1 MKKTYFSTFLP
12 GLERPVEAML
22 HKEGGVAVER
32 VLPGAA
38 IFKSVKEPSLPYM
51 RQTFQLLFQMKP
63 MASVDDALK
72 RLLNTGGWLDR
83 FPYEETQGK
92 RFRIVTAFG
101 DQLVSANMRFVDML
115 ERAICDNTGMRTQRE
130 RPEVELWV
138 LCRPEA
144 SYFLWR
150 IGKRPVAKQEGQLR
164 ADVCSVIAFLAQA
177 SAKNVTVLGCTG
189 ASLPSALVSGGSR
202 VTCVCPTPAAA
213 RTVSRAASGI
223 RVLEGDSGHTGL
235 EQMSQRA
242 VVLYLPPNAETGDR
256 AADELRS
263 VLYEARRILEADGRL
278 IVLAP
283 LASAEG
289 ALRRARGFQIAA
301 RYPLTLGGQ
310 KSAIWLMEPTQEIE
324 ENGQE

>member
-1 MKKTYFSTFLP
+1 MKKTYLGTFLP
-12 GLERPVEAML
+12 GIERPIEAML

-38 IFKSVKEPSLPYM
+38 VFKSVREPALPYM

-63 MASVDDALK
+63 VASVDDALK

-101 DQLVSANMRFVDML
+101 DQLVGANMRFVDML

-144 SYFLWR
+144 AYFLWR
-150 IGKRPVAKQEGQLR
+150 IGKRAVAKQEGQLR
-164 ADVCSVIAFLAQA
+164 ADVCSVISFLAQA
-177 SAKNVTVLGCTG
+177 SAKNVTVLGCKG
-189 ASLPSALVSGGSR
+189 ASLPAALASGGSR

-213 RTVSRAASGI
+213 RAVSRGASGV
-223 RVLEGDSGHTGL
+223 RVLEGESGHTGL
-235 EQMSQRA
+235 EQASQRA
-242 VVLYLPPNAETGDR
+242 VVLYLPSNLETDDR
-256 AADELRS
+256 ATDALRS
-263 VLYEARRILEADGRL
+263 ALYEARRILEAEGRL
-278 IVLAP
+278 IVLAA
-283 LASAEG
+283 LAPTEG
-289 ALRRARGFQIAA
+289 ALRRARGFHTAA
-301 RYPLTLGGQ
+301 RYLLTLGGQ
-310 KSAIWLMEPTQEIE
+310 KSAIWLMEPIQEIE
-324 ENGQE
+324 ENEQE

>member
-12 GLERPVEAML
+12 GIEKPVEAML
-22 HKEGGVAVER
+22 RKEGGVAVER

-38 IFKSVKEPSLPYM
+38 IYRSVREPALSYM

-63 MASVDDALK
+63 MASVDDAVK
-72 RLLNTGGWLDR
+72 RLLSTGGWLDR

-130 RPEVELWV
+130 RPEVELWI

-150 IGKRPVAKQEGQLR
+150 IGKRTVNKQEGQLR
-164 ADVCSVIAFLAQA
+164 ADVCAVVAFLAQA
-177 SAKNVTVLGCTG
+177 GAKNAAVLGCTG
-189 ASLPSALVSGGSR
+189 ASLPLALASGGSR
-202 VTCVCPTPAAA
+202 VTCVCPTAAAA
-213 RTVSRAASGI
+213 RAVSRGVGAA
-223 RVLEGDSGHTGL
+223 RVVEGDSGHTDL
-235 EQMSQRA
+235 AQASQRA
-242 VVLYLPPNAETGDR
+242 VVIYVPSGAQTDGRDEDR
-256 AADELRS
+256 MRS
-263 VLYEARRILEADGRL
+263 VLYEARRIVDMDGRT
-278 IVLAP
+278 IVIAP
-283 LASAEG
+283 LTSAES
-289 ALRRARGFQIAA
+289 ALRKTRGFRIEA

-310 KSAIWLMEPTQEIE
+310 KSAIWLLEPSQENE
-324 ENGQE
+324 ANGQG

>member
-1 MKKTYFSTFLP
+1 MKKTYFGTFLP
-12 GLERPVEAML
+12 GLERPIEAML
-22 HKEGGVAVER
+22 RKEGGVAVER
-32 VLPGAA
+32 VFPGAA
-38 IFKSVKEPSLPYM
+38 VFKSVREPTLPYM

-101 DQLVSANMRFVDML
+101 DQLVGANMRFVDML

-150 IGKRPVAKQEGQLR
+150 VGKRAVAKQEGQQR
-164 ADVCSVIAFLAQA
+164 ADVCSVISFLAQA
-177 SAKNVTVLGCTG
+177 SAGNVTVLGCTG
-189 ASLPSALVSGGSR
+189 APLPAALISGGSR
-202 VTCVCPTPAAA
+202 VTCICPTSAAA
-213 RTVSRAASGI
+213 RAVSRGASGA
-223 RVLEGDSGHTGL
+223 RVLECDSGHTAL
-235 EQMSQRA
+235 EQGSQRA
-242 VVLYLPPNAETGDR
+242 VVLYLPSSAQSGER
-256 AADELRS
+256 IADELRN
-263 VLYEARRILEADGRL
+263 VLYEARRILEVEGRM
-278 IVLAP
+278 IVVAP
-283 LASAEG
+283 LTPAEG
-289 ALRRARGFQIAA
+289 TLRRARGFHIAA

-310 KSAIWLMEPTQEIE
+310 KSAIWLMEPVQEIE
-324 ENGQE
+324 ENEQE